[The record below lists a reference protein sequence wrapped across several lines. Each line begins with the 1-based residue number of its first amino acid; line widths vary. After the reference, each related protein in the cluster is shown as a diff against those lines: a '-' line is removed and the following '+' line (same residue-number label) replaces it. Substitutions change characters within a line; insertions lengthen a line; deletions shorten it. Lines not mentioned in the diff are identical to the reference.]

1 MADARLRQER
11 TVADARLR
19 RTRAVSATSI
29 ACEQAIVHTEH
40 TLGASPEVCFYA
52 IKLPL
57 SIFDGPDCEPEKLI
71 MSE

>member
-1 MADARLRQER
+1 M
-11 TVADARLR
+11 
-19 RTRAVSATSI
+19 RASGSDGREA
-29 ACEQAIVHTEH
+29 AGCEQATVNTEH

-57 SIFDGPDCEPEKLI
+57 SIFLIGSDCEPEKLI